1 MHVSVLMQLFASL
14 RVRVHHTSPFFF
26 SFIQPPPH
34 VCTLLLFLFIPPR
47 ILTVFQLS
55 DSVAD
60 GIDALVYLL
69 VLALRLLPHR
79 LALLLQHLY
88 LPLQFALQVLHPPGA
103 LSAPRGGLRWGLG
116 GRGSRGGRAATPWGS
131 RCRWGGSTAG
141 GRSGSLAGVTSRA
154 AAATTVA
161 ATCNC
166 RCVGEVQG
174 CRADLCLQQRERETR

>member
-1 MHVSVLMQLFASL
+1 MSVLSSSSSSSL
-14 RVRVHHTSPFFF
+14 S
-26 SFIQPPPH
+26 
-34 VCTLLLFLFIPPR
+34 PPR
-47 ILTVFQLS
+47 ILTVFQLG

-60 GIDALVYLL
+60 GVDALVYLL

-88 LPLQFALQVLHPPGA
+88 LPLQLALQVLHPPGA

-131 RCRWGGSTAG
+131 RCRWGGSTADR
-141 GRSGSLAGVTSRA
+141 RSGSLAGVTSRA
-154 AAATTVA
+154 AAATDA
-161 ATCNC
+161 ATCTC

-174 CRADLCLQQRERETR
+174 SRADLCLQ